1 MSSDDTI
8 QQEAMSYGFN
18 RDYDLDDL
26 TDMPYQVELE
36 NVDEDSEPE
45 LEKQKSKYSIPTHL
59 MSDDYDNE
67 EEIAN

>member
-45 LEKQKSKYSIPTHL
+45 LEK
-59 MSDDYDNE
+59 
-67 EEIAN
+67 